1 MARRSLTLD
10 AGQRRELERIRDHD
24 ARPYMRER
32 AAALLKVAAGLSPHW
47 VAHFGLLKERDPDT
61 LYHWLDRYLE
71 AGHLVA
77 RPACRRRFSP

>member
-10 AGQRRELERIRDHD
+10 AEQRRELEAIRDHD

-32 AAALLKVAAGLSPHW
+32 AAALLKVADGLSPHW

-61 LYHWLDRYLE
+61 LYHWLDSYLE
-71 AGHLVA
+71 AGRIVA
-77 RPACRRRFSP
+77 RPPCRRRFSP

>member
-10 AGQRRELERIRDHD
+10 AEQRRRLEHIRDHD

-47 VAHFGLLKERDPDT
+47 VARFGLLKERDPDT
-61 LYHWLDRYLE
+61 LYHWLDTYL
-71 AGHLVA
+71 ATGQLAA
-77 RPACRRRFSP
+77 RPSCRRRFSP

>member
-10 AGQRRELERIRDHD
+10 AEQRRQLEAIRDHD

-32 AAALLKVAAGLSPHW
+32 AAALLKVADGLSPHW
-47 VAHFGLLKERDPDT
+47 VARHGLLKERDPDT
-61 LYHWLDRYLE
+61 LYHWLDSYAA
-71 AGHLVA
+71 AGQLMA